1 MRNLHVYGLA
11 LLLTIIG
18 AAVFLYKVFVTGLPV
33 LPGRLTSAWEIEKK
47 VTFEADGGPVKLSII
62 IPAGDQNFDILSEGV
77 VAPGYGISKT
87 KKNGNRKIT
96 LAKREA
102 NGKQSVYVRTV
113 VAEKNKP
120 EEQEKL
126 EKPAVVAP
134 DLTEAQM
141 TAALDFV
148 QNAEK
153 KSSDVPT
160 LVTSVMQ
167 TLSKKENVN
176 KILDPGVNKGGAMRK
191 ADAAVLVLAT
201 KDIPARRVSG
211 INLKSSSQTTSFEY
225 WIEVFMDGDWKS
237 FSNLGDESGVPKS
250 YLTWSTGG
258 VPSTSLT
265 GGKKSTTVLSKIR
278 LEQHELIMALEK
290 GAQSQDGL
298 IKFSL
303 FSLPVA
309 TQTVYRILMVVPLG
323 IFLLVVLRNIVGIKS
338 LGTFMPVLI
347 AMAFRETQL
356 IWGIV
361 LFATVVATGLLFRF
375 YLEQLKLLLVPR
387 LASVL
392 IFVVILMAAL
402 SVVTHALGFERG
414 LSVALFPMVILA
426 MTIERVS
433 VIWDERGAQE
443 AIMQAIGSLAV
454 AALCYSVM
462 TIPIVEHLFFTF
474 PELLLILLAAT
485 ILIGRYTGYRLL
497 ELGRFQAMS

>member
-11 LLLTIIG
+11 LLLTVIG

-33 LPGRLTSAWEIEKK
+33 FPGRLTSAWEIEKK
-47 VTFEADGGPVKLSII
+47 ITFDADGGPVKLSIL
-62 IPAGDQNFDILSEGV
+62 IPDGDDNFDILSEGI

-87 KKNGNRKIT
+87 KKDGNRKVT
-96 LAKREA
+96 LAKRKA
-102 NGKQSVYVRTV
+102 KGKQSVYFRTV
-113 VAEKNKP
+113 VSDKNKP
-120 EEQEKL
+120 EEKTKL
-126 EKPAVVAP
+126 EKPSVTSP

-141 TAALDFV
+141 TAALDFI

-153 KSSDVPT
+153 QSSDVAT
-160 LVTSVMQ
+160 LVAALMQ
-167 TLSKKENVN
+167 TLSSKENVN
-176 KILDPGVNKGGAMRK
+176 KILDPELNKGGTMRK

-201 KDIPARRVSG
+201 KGIPARRVSG
-211 INLKSSSQTTSFEY
+211 IDLKSKSQSISLEH
-225 WIEVFMDGDWKS
+225 WIDVFMDGEWQS
-237 FSNLGDESGVPKS
+237 FSNLGDGGGIPKT
-250 YLTWSTGG
+250 YLTWSRGD
-258 VPSTSLT
+258 VSSTSLS
-265 GGKKSTTVLSKIR
+265 GGKKSKTTLSKIR

-290 GAQSQDGL
+290 GTQAQDGL

-356 IWGIV
+356 IWGII

-392 IFVVILMAAL
+392 IFVVILMAGL

-443 AIMQAIGSLAV
+443 AILQAIGSLVV

-462 TIPIVEHLFFTF
+462 TIPMVEHLFFTF
-474 PELLLILLAAT
+474 PELLLILLAVT